1 MVVAL
6 KLPVV
11 EFGGA
16 KFYFDTRKAEKPF
29 MALIAHGAANR
40 GEDVAPQESWALAD
54 ALFIEGCVGWEGV
67 EGIEYSEAAK
77 LDLPAMWRWKI
88 AEGYIAAVSSLG
100 EGVSGR
106 EERPTSS
113 TPQE

>member
-1 MVVAL
+1 MAL

-16 KFYFDTRKAEKPF
+16 KFFFDTRKAEKPF
-29 MALIAHGAANR
+29 MAAMAHGAANR
-40 GEDVAPQESWALAD
+40 NKDADPQESWALAD

-67 EGIEYSEAAK
+67 EGVEYSEAAK

-100 EGVSGR
+100 EGVSAPDAQ
-106 EERPTSS
+106 PTSS
-113 TPQE
+113 MPQG

>member
-1 MVVAL
+1 MAL

-16 KFYFDTRKAEKPF
+16 KFFFDTRKAEKPF
-29 MALIAHGAANR
+29 MAAMAHGAANR
-40 GEDVAPQESWALAD
+40 NKVVDPQESWALAD

-88 AEGYIAAVSSLG
+88 AEGYIAAVSGLG
-100 EGVSGR
+100 EDESAQGAP
-106 EERPTSS
+106 PTSS
-113 TPQE
+113 TPPG